1 VAITRDDVRRVAA
14 LARLRLEPAEEE
26 RLTTDL
32 DHILEA
38 FVLLQRLDTSAVPP
52 MAHVDDFGA
61 RLRADEVLNPAADEP
76 LLANTPARD
85 GRLFR
90 VPKIIE

>member
-1 VAITRDDVRRVAA
+1 MAITRDEVRRVAE
-14 LARLRLEPAEEE
+14 LARLRLEPEEEE
-26 RLTTDL
+26 RLTADL

-38 FVLLQRLDTSAVPP
+38 FVLLQRVDTSAVTPT
-52 MAHVDDFGA
+52 AHVDDFGA
-61 RLRADEVLNPAADEP
+61 RLRPDEVLNPAGDEA
-76 LLANTPARD
+76 LLANAPARD